1 MKQHN
6 HRKAIISV
14 ILITIFVLIYLA
26 VYFGLLIWNLPNL
39 MLKILCGIIGLV
51 LVVILIVVSRQ
62 RLDEI
67 KGGETDDL
75 SKY

>member
-6 HRKAIISV
+6 HRKAIITV

>member
-1 MKQHN
+1 MKQHS
-6 HRKAIISV
+6 HRKAIITV
-14 ILITIFVLIYLA
+14 ILITIFILIYLA

-39 MLKILCGIIGLV
+39 MLKILCGFIGLV
-51 LVVILIVVSRQ
+51 LVAILIVVSRQ

>member
-6 HRKAIISV
+6 HRKAIITV

-39 MLKILCGIIGLV
+39 MLKILCGFIGLV
-51 LVVILIVVSRQ
+51 LVAILIVVSRQ

>member
-39 MLKILCGIIGLV
+39 MLKILCGFIGLV

-75 SKY
+75 SEY

>member
-39 MLKILCGIIGLV
+39 MLKILCGFIGLV

>member
-6 HRKAIISV
+6 HRKAIITV

-39 MLKILCGIIGLV
+39 MLKILCGFIGLV

>member
-6 HRKAIISV
+6 HRKAIITV

-39 MLKILCGIIGLV
+39 MLKILCGFIGLV

-75 SKY
+75 SEY

>member
-1 MKQHN
+1 MKQHS
-6 HRKAIISV
+6 HRKAIITV

-39 MLKILCGIIGLV
+39 MLKILCGFIGLV
-51 LVVILIVVSRQ
+51 LVAILIVVSRQ